1 MDVRDPDGPASPEK
15 NSRAS
20 PVQSGSVQS
29 GSGLGGPGRW
39 IRDRPFVGRA
49 PESLLLAEVW
59 KATLAGAPTVV
70 DVTGP
75 PGVGKTRLVER
86 FFSGAAAATPLWL
99 SADEN
104 EVDLPWEILRQL
116 AVKLPGSA
124 MAASIGA
131 VDPQANPV
139 FVGDALAADLSSA
152 GSVVLVV
159 DDAHWADRGSI
170 EAIRYAA
177 RRISSAPVLVVVVHH
192 PPGAVRR
199 IPDGRPNPGLPD
211 GWRRLLESE
220 RGESLEVTG
229 LAPEELMQLAAEM
242 GRPGLSPAGAARL
255 WRLTDGNPL
264 HVRHLLPQLS
274 MRTLAADNDN
284 PLPAPHGI
292 AATIASQ
299 LATCRVPTRELVAA
313 AAALGQR
320 FRLGDASAVAEVVGA
335 PLTAATAEALAAG
348 LIVEVPGSAG
358 REFVFV
364 DRLTRASIYH
374 DRALSHR
381 RELHRRA
388 ALLGGTAALEHR
400 LAAAAGGVDAELADE
415 TEQAARA
422 RWRRGELTVA
432 AGLFRQALELSPR
445 GPARSAR
452 VLTTVEALLVAGDAA
467 GAQDYEG
474 DVTAAGE
481 GPWADYVAGYQL
493 LLSGRLAEA
502 KERLERALIAIRT
515 LLPAPPE
522 PPAPPDLDARVAA
535 QLAIIGIVML
545 SYPDMA
551 RYGAE
556 AVAAPTSE
564 PWVAAFAHFAQAI
577 GLALAGRADEALA
590 GLAGV
595 DAPGSAGALDGLVAR
610 GMIALW
616 TDRLADA
623 DADLR
628 QAVARATAG
637 EALRV
642 GQGLGFLAEVEYRR
656 GELADAVLHS
666 ELALGDAEENLRVW
680 DYAILHALACYPR
693 AARGEWAAADS
704 HVRAS
709 AHWAGLIGAGAGR
722 AYAAGG
728 LAAIAQAR
736 GDLPALLA
744 AAADLEQHY
753 DSQEPGT
760 HLFGPLRAEALA
772 RLGRPDEADEALAR
786 YLEKLVR
793 PERLSARLGVARVRA
808 EIAAARGVHPQA
820 LEHCADALALAEE
833 VGLPL
838 EATRINLLSGRC
850 LAALGRRALAVARL
864 RSALLR
870 AQRIGADAYAAQA
883 LDAARELGLSIET
896 PEAIF
901 AGLTTTELTIAR
913 LVGGGASNK
922 EIAAKLSLSVKTV
935 EGHLTSIYRKLG
947 VEHRAEFRELA
958 HRAQASPR

>member
-1 MDVRDPDGPASPEK
+1 MDLRAPEP
-15 NSRAS
+15 NGA
-20 PVQSGSVQS
+20 
-29 GSGLGGPGRW
+29 GRRS
-39 IRDRPFVGRA
+39 RDRPFVGRA
-49 PESLLLAEVW
+49 PESLLLADAW
-59 KATLAGAPTVV
+59 RATLAGTPAVV
-70 DVTGP
+70 EVTGP
-75 PGVGKTRLVER
+75 PGVGKTQLVER
-86 FFSGAAAATPLWL
+86 FFAGAAATTSLWL

-116 AVKLPGSA
+116 AVKLPCSA
-124 MAASIGA
+124 TAASIGT

-139 FVGDALAADLSSA
+139 FVGDALATDLSSA

-159 DDAHWADRGSI
+159 DDAHWADRASI

-177 RRISSAPVLVVVVHH
+177 RRIGSAPVLVIVVHH
-192 PPGAVRR
+192 PPGTVRR
-199 IPDGRPNPGLPD
+199 IPDGRGNPGLPD
-211 GWRRLLESE
+211 GWRRLLESA
-220 RGESLEVTG
+220 RGQSLALAG

-242 GRPGLSPAGAARL
+242 GRTGLSPGSAARL

-274 MRTLAADNDN
+274 MRTLAAGNS

-299 LATCRVPTRELVAA
+299 LATCRLPTRDLVAA
-313 AAALGQR
+313 AAVLGQR
-320 FRLGDASAVAEVVGA
+320 FRLGDAAAVAELAGE
-335 PLTAATAEALAAG
+335 PLSAAVAEALAAG
-348 LIVEVPGSAG
+348 LVAEVPGSAG
-358 REFVFV
+358 REFLFA

-374 DRALSHR
+374 DRAISHR

-388 ALLGGTAALEHR
+388 ALLGGPAALEHR
-400 LAAAAGGVDAELADE
+400 LAAAAGGVDATLADE
-415 TEQAARA
+415 TEHAARA
-422 RWRRGELTVA
+422 RWQRGDLTVA

-445 GPARSAR
+445 GPVRTAR

-467 GAQDYEG
+467 GAQEYEG
-474 DVTAAGE
+474 DVTTAGD
-481 GPWADYVAGYQL
+481 GPWVDYVAGYQL

-502 KERLERALIAIRT
+502 KGRLERALAAVR
-515 LLPAPPE
+515 ARPPE
-522 PPAPPDLDARVAA
+522 PPAPPDLRARIAA
-535 QLAIIGIVML
+535 QLAIIAIVIV
-545 SYPDMA
+545 SYSDMA

-564 PWVAAFAHFAQAI
+564 PWVAAFARFARAI

-590 GLAGV
+590 GLTGV
-595 DAPGSAGALDGLVAR
+595 DTPGTAGALDGLVAR

-628 QAVARATAG
+628 QAVTRAAAG
-637 EALRV
+637 EALRI
-642 GQGLGFLAEVEYRR
+642 GQGLGFLSEVEYRR
-656 GELADAVLHS
+656 GALADAVLHA

-680 DYAILHALACYPR
+680 DYPILHALASYPR
-693 AARGEWAAADS
+693 AARGEWAAADA

-709 AHWAGLIGAGAGR
+709 AHWAGLIGAGTGL

-728 LAAIAQAR
+728 LAVTAQAR

-744 AAADLEQHY
+744 AAAEIEQHY

-772 RLGRPDEADEALAR
+772 GLGRPDDAAEALAS
-786 YLEKLVR
+786 YLGKLAQ
-793 PERLSARLGVARVRA
+793 PERRSAQLGVARVRVQ
-808 EIAAARGVHPQA
+808 IAVARGEFEAA
-820 LEHCADALALAEE
+820 LEQCGPALALADEI
-833 VGLPL
+833 GLPL
-838 EATRINLLSGRC
+838 QATRIELLTGRC
-850 LAALGRRALAVARL
+850 LVGLGRRAAAVARL

-870 AQRIGADAYAAQA
+870 AQRIGAHAYATQA
-883 LDAARELGLSIET
+883 MDTARELGLSIET
-896 PEAIF
+896 PEAVY

-922 EIAAKLSLSVKTV
+922 EIAATLSLSVKTV
-935 EGHLTSIYRKLG
+935 EGHLTSVYRKLG
-947 VEHRAEFRELA
+947 VENRGEFRELA
-958 HRAQASPR
+958 QRASGSRGAGTEPQG

>member
-1 MDVRDPDGPASPEK
+1 MDVRDPDGPASPER

-20 PVQSGSVQS
+20 PVH
-29 GSGLGGPGRW
+29 GGPGRW
-39 IRDRPFVGRA
+39 VRDRPFVGRG
-49 PESLLLAEVW
+49 PESLLLAEAW
-59 KATLAGAPTVV
+59 RATLAGTPIVV

-86 FFSGAAAATPLWL
+86 FFSGAAATTPLWL
-99 SADEN
+99 GADEN

-124 MAASIGA
+124 MADSIRT

-159 DDAHWADRGSI
+159 DDAHWADRASI

-177 RRISSAPVLVVVVHH
+177 RRIGSAPVLVIVVHH

-220 RGESLEVTG
+220 RGESLEVSG

-242 GRPGLSPAGAARL
+242 GRPGLSPASAARL

-274 MRTLAADNDN
+274 MRTLAADNS

-313 AAALGQR
+313 AGVLGQR
-320 FRLGDASAVAEVVGA
+320 FRLGDASAVAEVVGP

-445 GPARSAR
+445 GPVRSAR

-481 GPWADYVAGYQL
+481 GPWVDYVAGYQL

-502 KERLERALIAIRT
+502 KERLEGALAVIHTR
-515 LLPAPPE
+515 LPE
-522 PPAPPDLDARVAA
+522 PPDPPAPSDLHARVAA

-556 AVAAPTSE
+556 AVAAPTTE
-564 PWVAAFAHFAQAI
+564 PWVAAFARFAQAI
-577 GLALAGRADEALA
+577 GLALAGRAEEAVA

-642 GQGLGFLAEVEYRR
+642 GQGVGFLAEVEYRR

-709 AHWAGLIGAGAGR
+709 AHWAGLIGAGTGR

-772 RLGRPDEADEALAR
+772 RLGRPDEAEEALAL

-793 PERLSARLGVARVRA
+793 PERLSAQLGISRVRA
-808 EIAAARGVHPQA
+808 EIAAARGAHKQA
-820 LEHCADALALAEE
+820 LEHCAEALALAEE

-870 AQRIGADAYAAQA
+870 AQGIGADAYAAQA
-883 LDAARELGLSIET
+883 LDAARELGFSIET

-913 LVGGGASNK
+913 LVGGGVSNK
-922 EIAAKLSLSVKTV
+922 EIAARLSLSVKTV

-947 VEHRAEFRELA
+947 VEHRAEFRELT
-958 HRAQASPR
+958 HRAQATPR